1 VAAAPPNPKRSRP
14 ARIRWD
20 RVSRVA
26 MLFVLLVLLYLA
38 VSPVRSLISELHLSS
53 QRSAQLHA
61 LKQTAN
67 ELAFKMHSLAQAST
81 AGAEARNLGYVRP
94 GEHEFVI
101 SGLPG
106 N

>member
-1 VAAAPPNPKRSRP
+1 MAAAPPNPKQSRP

-26 MLFVLLVLLYLA
+26 MLFVLVVLLYLA
-38 VSPVRSLISELHLSS
+38 VSPIRSLISDMHVSA
-53 QRSAQLHA
+53 QRNAQLHS

-67 ELAFKMHSLAQAST
+67 ELAAQMQSLAQAST

>member
-1 VAAAPPNPKRSRP
+1 MAAQSPNPKRTRP

-26 MLFVLLVLLYLA
+26 MLFVLVVLLYLA
-38 VSPVRSLISELHLSS
+38 VSPVRSLISEMHLSAQRNS
-53 QRSAQLHA
+53 QLHSLRQTSHELAAQLH
-61 LKQTAN
+61 
-67 ELAFKMHSLAQAST
+67 SLSQAST
-81 AGAEARNLGYVRP
+81 AGAEARNLGYVAQ

>member
-1 VAAAPPNPKRSRP
+1 MAAAPPDPKHSRP

-26 MLFVLLVLLYLA
+26 MLFVLVVLLYLA
-38 VSPVRSLISELHLSS
+38 ISPIRSLISEVHLSA
-53 QRSAQLHA
+53 QRNAQLHA
-61 LKQTAN
+61 LRQTAS
-67 ELAFKMHSLAQAST
+67 ELAAQIHSLSQAST
-81 AGAEARNLGYVRP
+81 AAAEAHNLGYVAP